1 MSEYREELEA
11 ALAKVAAL
19 ENTLAAD
26 RKRLE
31 ALVPA
36 AKEAIT
42 VLADLDAG
50 DAALDAIR
58 DRLVAALAA
67 KEET

>member
-1 MSEYREELEA
+1 MSEYSEELEA